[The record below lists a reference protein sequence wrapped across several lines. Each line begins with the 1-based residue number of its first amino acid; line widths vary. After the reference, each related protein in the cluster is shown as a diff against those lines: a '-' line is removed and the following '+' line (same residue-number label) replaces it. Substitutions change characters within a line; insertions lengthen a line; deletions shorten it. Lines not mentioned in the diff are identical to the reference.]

1 MTMRFETDDQ
11 KRTIQRYARLAIQ
24 LNGAADTGDYV
35 HLSVPVV
42 IAEIKSGDIFA
53 MLKRELPASVWE
65 IAKLT
70 DVDRHTLEKTWKIA
84 ADGFE
89 PRQYHVERSGLAL
102 LVAYLLGL
110 IDNFHAVIPT

>member
-1 MTMRFETDDQ
+1 MRYETDDQ

-24 LNGAADTGDYV
+24 LNGAIDTGDYT

-42 IAEIKSGDIFA
+42 VKEIKSGDIFA

-65 IAKLT
+65 ISRLT
-70 DVDRHTLEKTWKIA
+70 DVDRHTLTKTWKMA
-84 ADGFE
+84 ADGLE
-89 PRQYHVERSGLAL
+89 PRQYHVERNGLAL

-110 IDNFHAVIPT
+110 IDAFHAVIPT

>member
-1 MTMRFETDDQ
+1 MRYETDDQ

-24 LNGAADTGDYV
+24 LNGAIDTGQYS

-42 IAEIKSGDIFA
+42 VKEIKSGDIFA

-65 IAKLT
+65 ISTLT
-70 DVDRHTLEKTWKIA
+70 DVDRHTLTKMWKMA

-89 PRQYHVERSGLAL
+89 PRQYHVERNGLAL

-110 IDNFHAVIPT
+110 IDTFHAVIPT

>member
-1 MTMRFETDDQ
+1 MVANS
-11 KRTIQRYARLAIQ
+11 TISAFAV
-24 LNGAADTGDYV
+24 DSGDYA

-42 IAEIKSGDIFA
+42 IKEIKTGDIFA
-53 MLKRELPASVWE
+53 MLKRELPPSVWE

-70 DVDRHTLEKTWKIA
+70 DIDRHTLEKMWKVA

-89 PRQYHVERSGLAL
+89 PRQYHVERNGLAL
-102 LVAYLLGL
+102 LVAYPLGL